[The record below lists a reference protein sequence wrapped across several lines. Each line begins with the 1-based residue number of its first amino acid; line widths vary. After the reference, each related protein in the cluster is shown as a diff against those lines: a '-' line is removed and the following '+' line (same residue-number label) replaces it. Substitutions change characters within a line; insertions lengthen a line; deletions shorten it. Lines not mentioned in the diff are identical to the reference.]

1 MNHSQLENT
10 IFSVQSEK
18 EFFECSLSVFQYQY
32 KHNLAYRE
40 FIDLL
45 PSFQINKI
53 KSVLDFPFLPIQFF
67 KSREIISTQSNAF
80 TIFESSGTTSETP
93 SKHFVSDTRMYEKSF
108 MQSFHKSYGKP
119 EELCIIGLL
128 PSYLERKNSSL
139 VYMVNH
145 LIGHSQNANSQFTL
159 LPDEALIHYLTTSED
174 PKILFGVT
182 FALLD
187 FADKINAPL
196 KNTIIIETGGM
207 KGRGTELTRYEL
219 HDKLSKAFGCAIHS
233 EYGMT
238 ELLSQAYMSDKTFQA
253 PAWMKVLVRDP
264 NDPFAI
270 SSSGKGALNIIDLAN
285 LNSCAFIAT
294 DDLGQVHPNG
304 TFEVSG
310 RLDNSDLRG
319 CNLLVL

>member
-10 IFSVQSEK
+10 IFSVKSEK
-18 EFFECSLSVFQYQY
+18 EFFDCSLSVFHYQY
-32 KHNLAYRE
+32 KHNLTYRE
-40 FIDLL
+40 FVDLL
-45 PSFQINKI
+45 PSFEVNKI
-53 KSVLDFPFLPIQFF
+53 KSILDFPFLPIQFF

-108 MQSFHKSYGKP
+108 VKSFHKSYGKP

-145 LIGHSQNANSQFTL
+145 LIGRSQNANSQFTL

-187 FADKINAPL
+187 FADKINASL

-207 KGRGTELTRYEL
+207 KGRGTELTRFEL

-238 ELLSQAYMSDKTFQA
+238 ELLSQAYMSSTTFQA
-253 PAWMKVLVRDP
+253 SAWMKVLVRDP
-264 NDPFAI
+264 NDPFDI
-270 SSSGKGALNIIDLAN
+270 SLTGKGALNIIDLAN
-285 LNSCAFIAT
+285 INSCAFIAT
-294 DDLGQVHPNG
+294 DDLGQLHTNG

-310 RLDNSDLRG
+310 RLDNSALRG